1 MYGPSESEWA
11 WFLVVL
17 IAIGTAMGFGLDYVA
32 RHLVVDVDVRWVN
45 AREGE

>member
-1 MYGPSESEWA
+1 MYGPSEREWA

-17 IAIGTAMGFGLDYVA
+17 LAVGTVLGLGLSYVS